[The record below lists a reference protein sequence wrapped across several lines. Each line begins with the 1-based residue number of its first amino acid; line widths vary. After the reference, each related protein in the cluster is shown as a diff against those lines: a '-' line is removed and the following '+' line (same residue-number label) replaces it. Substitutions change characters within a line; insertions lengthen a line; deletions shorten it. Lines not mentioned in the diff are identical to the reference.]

1 MKIVKIVLA
10 TTSRKRWYVYQM
22 GICNAF
28 LNGDLTDEIYI
39 DSPQGFASQG
49 ENKVCRLV
57 KFLCVLKQA
66 PRQ

>member
-1 MKIVKIVLA
+1 
-10 TTSRKRWYVYQM
+10 M